1 MMKLSKI
8 SFGTL
13 FAICLFLSA
22 CTHTRQV
29 VSTQPTPNQTGV
41 AQQQS
46 NQMVQ
51 QNQQQTN
58 QVNNLPYQQQNNQ
71 VVPKAVVSTNPPSF
85 TLPPP
90 PSIPSDNTTAKIQVA
105 VLLDTSNSMDGLI
118 NQAKAQLWK
127 LVNELALARDSKGNI
142 PSLEL
147 ALYEYGNDGLSA
159 EGNYIRQVSP
169 FTNDLDFVSERLF
182 SLTTNGGSEYCGAVI
197 KNATEQLTWNGN
209 ADDLKIIFIAGNE
222 AFDQGPIDYR
232 QSCKNAIS
240 KSILINTIFC
250 GNTNEGINT
259 HWKDGADLADGRYM
273 NINSDATVMHINAPQ
288 DSVINRLNLK
298 LNDTYIGYGNYG
310 KSRKEMQSTQ
320 DSNAATYGTA
330 NAAQRA
336 MTKASMSYKNDTWD
350 MVDAAKE
357 RGGAAKIAAETKDE
371 DLPEEM
377 KKMTKEERVKYID
390 EKAKQ
395 REAIQQQISQL
406 SEERRKYVAL
416 KEKELAAQ
424 TGDNTLDAAI
434 LNSIREQ
441 AKAKKYTFEQK

>member
-1 MMKLSKI
+1 MKLSKI
-8 SFGTL
+8 ALGIFLTFGLLLT
-13 FAICLFLSA
+13 A

-29 VSTQPTPNQTGV
+29 TTTQPAPNQT
-41 AQQQS
+41 AS
-46 NQMVQ
+46 S
-51 QNQQQTN
+51 QQQTN
-58 QVNNLPYQQQNNQ
+58 QMTQQNVPQQNVLQQNQ
-71 VVPKAVVSTNPPSF
+71 TVWQQTSRAVEYEPQTARTLPAASLPPS
-85 TLPPP
+85 P
-90 PSIPSDNTTAKIQVA
+90 IAPSDNTTAKIQVA

-127 LVNELALARDSKGNI
+127 MVNELALARDSKGNI

-159 EGNYIRQVSP
+159 KDDYIRQVSP

-222 AFDQGPIDYR
+222 AFDQGQIDYR

-240 KSILINTIFC
+240 RSILINTIFC
-250 GNTNEGINT
+250 GNAEEGMST
-259 HWKDGADLADGRYM
+259 HWKDGADLADGKYM
-273 NINSDATVMHINAPQ
+273 TINSDATIVHVDAPQ
-288 DSVINRLNLK
+288 DSIINGLNLK

-310 KSRKEMQSTQ
+310 KSRKEMQNVQ
-320 DSNAATYGTA
+320 DSNAATYVAA
-330 NAAQRA
+330 NSAQRA
-336 MTKASMSYKNDTWD
+336 MTKASKSYKNDSWD

-357 RGGAAKIAAETKDE
+357 RGGAEKIATETRDE

-377 KKMTKEERVKYID
+377 KKMTKDERVKYID

-395 REAIQQQISQL
+395 REAIQQQISHL
-406 SEERRKYVAL
+406 SEERRKYVAQ
-416 KEKELAAQ
+416 KEKDLAAQ
-424 TGDNTLDAAI
+424 TGNNTLDAAI

-441 AKAKKYTFEQK
+441 AKAKKYTFEQ

>member
-1 MMKLSKI
+1 MKLSKI
-8 SFGTL
+8 TLSTLLTFGLLLT
-13 FAICLFLSA
+13 A

-29 VSTQPTPNQTGV
+29 TTTQPTPNQTASSQPQTNQI
-41 AQQQS
+41 AQQNAPQQ
-46 NQMVQ
+46 NQVQ
-51 QNQQQTN
+51 QNAIQQQTSRA
-58 QVNNLPYQQQNNQ
+58 VEYEPKTARTLPT
-71 VVPKAVVSTNPPSF
+71 AS
-85 TLPPP
+85 LPPP
-90 PSIPSDNTTAKIQVA
+90 PIAPSDNTAAKIQVA

-127 LVNELALARDSKGNI
+127 MVNELALARDSKGNI

-222 AFDQGPIDYR
+222 AFDQGPVDYH

-240 KSILINTIFC
+240 RSILINTIFC
-250 GNTNEGINT
+250 GNAEEGMST

-273 NINSDATVMHINAPQ
+273 TINSDAAIVHIDAPQ
-288 DSVINRLNLK
+288 DSLINGLNLK
-298 LNDTYIGYGNYG
+298 LNDTYIGYGDYG
-310 KSRKEMQSTQ
+310 KSRKEMQNVQ
-320 DSNAATYGTA
+320 DSNAATYGAA
-330 NAAQRA
+330 NSAQRA
-336 MTKASMSYKNDTWD
+336 MTKASKSYRNDSWD

-357 RGGAAKIAAETKDE
+357 RGGAEKIAAETRDE

-377 KKMTKEERVKYID
+377 KKMTKDERVKYID

-406 SEERRKYVAL
+406 SEERRKYVAQ
-416 KEKELAAQ
+416 KEKDLAAQ
-424 TGDNTLDAAI
+424 TGNNTLDAAI

-441 AKAKKYTFEQK
+441 AKAKKYTFEQ